1 MHNIWTIAKRE
12 YKSFFDS
19 LVAYILLGGFLLL
32 GGGITWYGWIFNG
45 DIFLIKQATLVPFF
59 IGSLILLVLLVPGLT
74 MRMFAQEKSSGTL
87 ETLLTRAISDWE
99 VVFGKYLACLLLVGT
114 ALLFTLPYYISVSIL
129 GDIDH
134 GATLCGYLGYILVAS
149 AYIGIGIFASSL
161 TDNQIVAFL
170 ITVLVGLLFFLII
183 PSLENLASGN
193 LADFLHFMSFQ
204 AHYESI
210 ARGVID
216 LRDVVFF
223 LSFTFLGLVL
233 AEARLA
239 QRNLVDA

>member
-1 MHNIWTIAKRE
+1 M
-12 YKSFFDS
+12 
-19 LVAYILLGGFLLL
+19 

-74 MRMFAQEKSSGTL
+74 MRMFAQERSSGTL
-87 ETLLTRAISDWE
+87 ETLLTRAISDWQ

-114 ALLFTLPYYISVSIL
+114 ALLFTVPYYLTVASL
-129 GDIDH
+129 GEIDH
-134 GATLCGYLGYILVAS
+134 GATLCGYLGYLLVAS

-170 ITVLVGLLFFLII
+170 LTVLLGLVLFLIL
-183 PSLENLASGN
+183 PSLESLVGGGS
-193 LADFLHFMSFQ
+193 LADFLHFLSFQ
-204 AHYESI
+204 AHYESV

-233 AEARLA
+233 AEAQLA
-239 QRNLVDA
+239 KRNLVDA